1 LNPVVIRFGRLGD
14 TILLS
19 SLLRVLHSRYGRRC
33 WLIAAGQWSVELY
46 SQHRD
51 VATLWALPS
60 RHVPLLMS
68 PAWWHVWLALRR
80 NRTSPVYVC
89 EPEPHQLRR
98 IRRVLS
104 LSGVDPARCVFIS
117 DEPTHAGEHWVE
129 RLVRFG
135 RRTPSAFVA
144 SDYPSHNADYAPC
157 LELLDADRVDR
168 NWWLA
173 AKGGRNAP
181 LILLQP
187 GNRLIMRRGVRAPD
201 TDDKYWPVERWAQ
214 LMREIRAFM
223 PQAVFVVCGT
233 HREQPLLQEIRRVSA
248 NERLIVAA
256 LPLRRLFALCEIAHS
271 MISVDTGPAHAAAA
285 LGVPLVVLF
294 GGSAPQQW
302 LPRSG
307 TGRPV
312 IAVGGAPESRRADE
326 IQVSRVFDAWRSL
339 YPSRLDRKAGLDAA
353 VATERD

>member
-1 LNPVVIRFGRLGD
+1 M
-14 TILLS
+14 LLS
-19 SLLRVLHSRYGRRC
+19 SLLRVLHCRYGRRC
-33 WLIAAGQWSVELY
+33 WLIAAGHWSVELY

-51 VATLWALPS
+51 VAILWALPS

-68 PAWWHVWLALRR
+68 PTWWYVWLALRR

-89 EPEPHQLRR
+89 EPGPHQLRR
-98 IRRVLS
+98 IRRMLS

-117 DEPTHAGEHWVE
+117 DEPTNAGEHWVE

-135 RRTPSAFVA
+135 QRTPTAFVA
-144 SDYPSHNADYAPC
+144 SDYPSHNADYAPR
-157 LELLDADRVDR
+157 LELFDADRADR
-168 NWWLA
+168 NGWLA
-173 AKGGRNAP
+173 AQGGRNAP

-187 GNRLIMRRGVRAPD
+187 GNRLIMRRGVRASD
-201 TDDKYWPVERWAQ
+201 TDDKYWPVERWAE
-214 LMREIRAFM
+214 LMREIHAFM
-223 PQAVFVVCGT
+223 PHAVFVVCGT
-233 HREQPLLQEIRRVSA
+233 HREQPLLQEIRRISA

-285 LGVPLVVLF
+285 LGLPLVVLF

-339 YPSRLDRKAGLDAA
+339 YPTVLCAESN
-353 VATERD
+353 